1 MSDDDEPKDES
12 TDDSGEQSEQQ
23 PVDSDQPAEQSD
35 EQPAEETDQPE
46 QQSDDQPA
54 EQNDQS
60 TEQSEEQP
68 AESDQAVD
76 QSEEQPTDSNQSTEQ
91 SEEQPA
97 ESDEPAEQVEEQPTD
112 SDQPSEPA
120 EEQLADSDQP
130 STSESADDTVAFA
143 KGDASPSSAS
153 VGGATNVSVS
163 SKSAGTTM
171 SPFPAAQFPDLVR
184 DTGKL
189 KDAFTAAK
197 AEVKADPSLV
207 GGLVDVDGRALDVE
221 KIPMAIASL
230 NLDGTTS
237 IIGQRDVTEMFFS
250 GSLLKIAAMYAA
262 FQLRHAVNDLA
273 GALDPNLSIP
283 DFFNKVRAT
292 FDPQIKNAVKLL
304 TDRGFHQVPKYET
317 IFTPTPGG
325 DGKYTVAFRSDANP
339 KFDFQHH
346 LEEMV
351 VNSHNPSAGLVIQAL
366 GYNLINGVLEKGG
379 FFRNNSTGMWLAG
392 DYLPNPVP
400 NTDFDEFVEERALG
414 LVGGNVVTIN
424 SLNDG
429 PVKQVTTCIDPVKML
444 VLLANEELVTNA
456 HESDDTAN
464 AEMLKMTADA
474 VTGAGA
480 PSRFTKADPLPAFT
494 VLNCKIGLGELKGG
508 GVCPHF
514 RCVTSEV
521 SILQHPSGHQ
531 FVTMFQNINVA
542 GKRHFHMIAEIFQRT
557 MDKFLA

>member
-1 MSDDDEPKDES
+1 MSDDEPKDES
-12 TDDSGEQSEQQ
+12 TDGSEQQADEQATDSDQSAGQAEQQ
-23 PVDSDQPAEQSD
+23 PVEEQTSDAQSQT
-35 EQPAEETDQPE
+35 EATT
-46 QQSDDQPA
+46 DDQSQEGQTIDVQSTGDA
-54 EQNDQS
+54 DQS
-60 TEQSEEQP
+60 TEQSQEQP
-68 AESDQAVD
+68 
-76 QSEEQPTDSNQSTEQ
+76 
-91 SEEQPA
+91 
-97 ESDEPAEQVEEQPTD
+97 
-112 SDQPSEPA
+112 
-120 EEQLADSDQP
+120 ADSDQP
-130 STSESADDTVAFA
+130 STSGSTDDTVAFA
-143 KGDASPSSAS
+143 EGDASSSGAS
-153 VGGATNVSVS
+153 VGSTTNVSVS
-163 SKSAGTTM
+163 TKSAGTAM
-171 SPFPAAQFPDLVR
+171 SPFPAAPFPDLVR
-184 DTGKL
+184 DAGKL

-197 AEVKADPSLV
+197 GEVKADPSLM
-207 GGLVDVDGRALDVE
+207 GGLVDVDGKPLDVE

-237 IIGQRDVTEMFFS
+237 VIGQHDVTEMFFS
-250 GSLLKIAAMYAA
+250 GSLLKIAAMSAA

-273 GALDPNLSIP
+273 ATLDPNLSIP
-283 DFFNKVRAT
+283 DFFKKVRDT
-292 FDPQIKNAVKLL
+292 FDLQIKNAVKLL

-317 IFTPTPGG
+317 IFTPTLGG

-346 LEEMV
+346 LQEMV

-392 DYLPNPVP
+392 DYLPNPIP

-429 PVKQVTTCIDPVKML
+429 PVKQVATCIDPVKMF
-444 VLLANEELVTNA
+444 VLLANEELVSNP
-456 HESDDTAN
+456 HDSDDTAN
-464 AEMLKMTADA
+464 EEMLKMTADA

-480 PSRFTKADPLPAFT
+480 PSRFTRAVPLPAFT

-508 GVCPHF
+508 GVCPDF

-521 SILQHPSGHQ
+521 SILQHTSGHQ

-542 GKRHFHMIAEIFQRT
+542 GKEHFHMIAEIFQRT

>member
-1 MSDDDEPKDES
+1 MSDDEPN
-12 TDDSGEQSEQQ
+12 EQSSG
-23 PVDSDQPAEQSD
+23 DSKQSD
-35 EQPAEETDQPE
+35 EQPLAGEQSQESEASEQSAEQSDGQPTETDQV
-46 QQSDDQPA
+46 
-54 EQNDQS
+54 
-60 TEQSEEQP
+60 TEQAEEHP
-68 AESDQAVD
+68 IDSDQAAD
-76 QSEEQPTDSNQSTEQ
+76 QAQEG
-91 SEEQPA
+91 A
-97 ESDEPAEQVEEQPTD
+97 TD
-112 SDQPSEPA
+112 SDPTAEQPE
-120 EEQLADSDQP
+120 
-130 STSESADDTVAFA
+130 ESAETDQAASSAIVDDTVAFA
-143 KGDASPSSAS
+143 EGDASTGGGS
-153 VGGATNVSVS
+153 GTGATNGSVS
-163 SKSAGTTM
+163 SKRAGTAM
-171 SPFPAAQFPDLVR
+171 SPFPAAPFPDLVR
-184 DTGKL
+184 DAGKL

-197 AEVKADPSLV
+197 GEVKADPSLM
-207 GGLVDVDGRALDVE
+207 GGLVDVDGKPLDVE

-237 IIGQRDVTEMFFS
+237 VIGQHDVTEMFFS

-273 GALDPNLSIP
+273 ATLAANLSIP
-283 DFFNKVRAT
+283 DFFKKVRDT

-317 IFTPTPGG
+317 IFTPTLGG
-325 DGKYTVAFRSDANP
+325 DGTYTVAFRSDTNS

-346 LEEMV
+346 LQEMV

-392 DYLPNPVP
+392 DYLPNPIP

-429 PVKQVTTCIDPVKML
+429 PVKQVATCIDPVKMFL
-444 VLLANEELVTNA
+444 LLANEELVSNA

-480 PSRFTKADPLPAFT
+480 PSRFARAVPLPAFT

-508 GVCPHF
+508 GVCPGF

-521 SILQHPSGHQ
+521 SILQHTSGHQ

-542 GKRHFHMIAEIFQRT
+542 GGRHFHMIAEIFQRT

>member
-1 MSDDDEPKDES
+1 MSDEGEDESKDES
-12 TDDSGEQSEQQ
+12 TDDSDRISEQQ
-23 PVDSDQPAEQSD
+23 PTGSDQPNAESA
-35 EQPAEETDQPE
+35 EQPADQTDQ
-46 QQSDDQPA
+46 S
-54 EQNDQS
+54 
-60 TEQSEEQP
+60 EQSEEQP
-68 AESDQAVD
+68 AERDQA
-76 QSEEQPTDSNQSTEQ
+76 
-91 SEEQPA
+91 
-97 ESDEPAEQVEEQPTD
+97 AEQVEEQPTEGEQAADQPADTDQATEQPQEQGTD
-112 SDQPSEPA
+112 SDQAAEQV
-120 EEQLADSDQP
+120 EEQPADSDQP
-130 STSESADDTVAFA
+130 TASGRTESTVAFA
-143 KGDASPSSAS
+143 GGDTSSGAGS
-153 VGGATNVSVS
+153 GSGATNVGAS
-163 SKSAGTTM
+163 SKSAGTVM

-189 KDAFTAAK
+189 KAAFTAVK

-207 GGLVDVDGRALDVE
+207 GGLVDVDGKPLDVE

-237 IIGQRDVTEMFFS
+237 VIGQHDVTEMFFS

-273 GALDPNLSIP
+273 GTLDTNLPIP
-283 DFFNKVRAT
+283 DFFKKVRAT

-317 IFTPTPGG
+317 IFTPTLGG
-325 DGKYTVAFRSDANP
+325 DGKYTVAFRSDADP

-346 LEEMV
+346 LQEMV
-351 VNSHNPSAGLVIQAL
+351 VNSHNPSAGLVIQSL

-379 FFRNNSTGMWLAG
+379 FFRNNSTGIWLAG

-400 NTDFDEFVEERALG
+400 NTTFPEFVEERALG
-414 LVGGNVVTIN
+414 LVGGNVVTIA

-429 PVKQVTTCIDPVKML
+429 QVKQVTTCIDPVKMF
-444 VLLANEELVTNA
+444 VLLANEELVSNP
-456 HESDDTAN
+456 HDSDDTAN
-464 AEMLKMTADA
+464 ADMLKMTADA

-480 PSRFTKADPLPAFT
+480 PSRFTRAVPLPAFT

-508 GVCPHF
+508 GVCPTF

-521 SILQHPSGHQ
+521 SILQHTSGRQ

-542 GKRHFHMIAEIFQRT
+542 GARHFHMIAEIFQRT
-557 MDKFLA
+557 MDKFLS